1 MSTVSYGAFVA
12 ALGSKN
18 ERVIQLPHPRV
29 TFLAQNHNGRA
40 ALLAKLTLDPNQIV
54 PDGRGFSITTEQTGS
69 EGFIRIASTDPGISL
84 LFLKLVDYVLEQTA
98 EARDATAA
106 SRLLVAAVN
115 DFKRFFQRRPGRL
128 GEEEIRGLISE
139 LLLLLHLQGGD
150 HARTWDVFHAWGGP
164 FGALHDFEFA
174 AGNAIEVKSTHRP
187 PAEIRIS
194 SPAQTAPLPDGLD
207 LVVLPLERIAIGT
220 GADVR
225 FVDLV
230 SEVGALAATHGGDVA
245 DLWDAALHV
254 LGLDLADEYYE
265 QWQFLL
271 GDWLRFLVTENFPGI
286 RATDIPAGVVKVTYS
301 LRLDSLQAF
310 AARFDDL
317 EAMP

>member
-1 MSTVSYGAFVA
+1 MSTANYGAFAA
-12 ALGSKN
+12 ALGGTN

-29 TFLAQNHNGRA
+29 TFLAQNHNGRP
-40 ALLAKLTLDPNQIV
+40 ALLAKLTLNPTQIV
-54 PDGRGFSITTEQTGS
+54 PDGRGFSVTTVRIGS
-69 EGFIRIASTDPGISL
+69 DDFVRIASTDLGISL
-84 LFLKLVDYVLEQTA
+84 LFLKLVDYVLERTA
-98 EARDATAA
+98 EARDAADA
-106 SRLLVAAVN
+106 GRLLVAAVN
-115 DFKRFFQRRPGRL
+115 EFKRFFQRRPDRL
-128 GEEEIRGLISE
+128 GEEEIRGLIAE
-139 LLLLLHLQGGD
+139 LLLLLHLHGGEA
-150 HARTWDVFHAWGGP
+150 ARTWDVFHAWGGP

-174 AGNAIEVKSTHRP
+174 AGNAIEVKSSHRP

-207 LVVLPLERIAIGT
+207 LVVLPLERVAIGT
-220 GADVR
+220 EADVR

-230 SEVGALAATHGGDVA
+230 REIGVLAATHGGDVA
-245 DLWDAALHV
+245 ELWDAAVRV

-271 GDWLRFLVTENFPGI
+271 GDWLRFVVTEGFPGI
-286 RATDIPAGVVKVTYS
+286 RESDIPSGVVKVAYS

-317 EAMP
+317 EVMP